1 MNILFI
7 ICLLIGFSGIF
18 VYFYVRISEIEKD
31 IENLY
36 DMYYASYGTDNDKKG
51 KITVL
56 NKKG

>member
-1 MNILFI
+1 MNILYI
-7 ICLLIGFSGIF
+7 ICLLIGFSGLF

-36 DMYYASYGTDNDKKG
+36 DMYYSSFGTENDKKG

>member
-1 MNILFI
+1 MNILYI
-7 ICLLIGFSGIF
+7 ICLLIGFSGLF

-36 DMYYASYGTDNDKKG
+36 DMYYSSFGTENDKKD
-51 KITVL
+51 KITVI